1 MAKSN
6 QKVSK
11 WRYRYRFTIF
21 NDYTFEEIWQVRFSK
36 LNIFILIG
44 SIILLLIA
52 ATTVLIAFTNLREFI
67 PGYPDGNMRRN
78 IVMNAYRLD
87 SLENEI
93 RMRDQ
98 HFENISSIISG
109 EEPHSYV
116 IQQDTNIEVGEINF
130 ATSVEDSLLRHQIE
144 VEEQYNLSVNEE
156 EEAKDGIFDLHFF
169 TPMKGIVTSSFNAI
183 ENHFGTD
190 VVGSPNSVV
199 SATLGGTVI
208 MASWTI
214 KTGYVIQI
222 QHENNL
228 ISVYKHSSEL
238 LKEVGSF
245 VRAGESIAIIGNSG
259 ELFTS
264 GPHLHFE
271 LWHDGQALDPEKY
284 IVF

>member
-1 MAKSN
+1 MAKSI

-21 NDYTFEEIWQVRFSK
+21 NDHTLEEVWQVRFSK
-36 LNIFILIG
+36 MNVFILIG
-44 SIILLLIA
+44 VIIFLLIA

-98 HFENISSIISG
+98 YFENLSSIISG
-109 EEPHSYV
+109 EEPHSYMD
-116 IQQDTNIEVGEINF
+116 QQDTNIALGEISF
-130 ATSVEDSLLRHQIE
+130 TKSLEDSLLRHQIE
-144 VEEQYNLSVNEE
+144 VEEQYNLSVND
-156 EEAKDGIFDLHFF
+156 KDESRNGIFDLHFF

-183 ENHFGTD
+183 KNHFGTD

-199 SATLGGTVI
+199 SATLNGTVI

-214 KTGYVIQI
+214 ETGYVMQI
-222 QHENNL
+222 QHQNNL
-228 ISVYKHSSEL
+228 ISVYKHNAEL

-271 LWHDGQALDPEKY
+271 LWYNGKALDPEKY
-284 IVF
+284 VVF

>member
-11 WRYRYRFTIF
+11 WKYRYRFTIF
-21 NDYTFEEIWQVRFSK
+21 NDHTFEEVWQVRFSK
-36 LNIFILIG
+36 LNIFILTGFVIFF
-44 SIILLLIA
+44 LIA
-52 ATTVLIAFTNLREFI
+52 VTTVLIAFTNLREFI

-78 IVMNAYRLD
+78 IIMNAYRLD

-98 HFENISSIISG
+98 YFDNMHSIISG
-109 EEPHSYV
+109 EEPQSYIV
-116 IQQDTNIEVGEINF
+116 PQDTNIDLGEIDF
-130 ATSVEDSLLRHQIE
+130 SKSIEDSLLRHQIE
-144 VEEQYNLSVNEE
+144 IEEQYNLSVDEE
-156 EEAKDGIFDLHFF
+156 EDSQNGIFDLHFF
-169 TPMKGIVTSSFNAI
+169 TPMKGIVTASFSAI

-199 SATLGGTVI
+199 SATLDGTVI

-214 KTGYVIQI
+214 ETGYVIQI

-228 ISVYKHSSEL
+228 VSVYKHNSEL
-238 LKEVGSF
+238 LKETGSF
-245 VRAGESIAIIGNSG
+245 VKAGETIAIIGNSG

-271 LWHDGQALDPEKY
+271 LWHNGKALDPEKY

>member
-1 MAKSN
+1 MGKKQ
-6 QKVSK
+6 QKASK
-11 WRYRYRFTIF
+11 WKYRYRFTIF
-21 NDYTFEEIWQVRFSK
+21 NDHTYEEVWQVRFSK
-36 LNIFILIG
+36 LNVFILAGFMIFF
-44 SIILLLIA
+44 LIA

-78 IVMNAYRLD
+78 IIMNAYRLD

-93 RMRDQ
+93 RIRDQ
-98 HFENISSIISG
+98 YFENMHSIISG
-109 EEPHSYV
+109 EEPQSYIV
-116 IQQDTNIEVGEINF
+116 PQDTNVNLGEIDF
-130 ATSVEDSLLRHQIE
+130 TKSMEDSLLRHQIE

-156 EEAKDGIFDLHFF
+156 EETKDDISDIHFF
-169 TPMKGIVTSSFNAI
+169 TPMDGIVTSSFNALA
-183 ENHFGTD
+183 NHYGTD

-199 SATLGGTVI
+199 SATLDGTVI

-214 KTGYVIQI
+214 ETGYVIQI

-228 ISVYKHSSEL
+228 VSVYKHNSEL
-238 LKEVGSF
+238 LKETGSF
-245 VRAGESIAIIGNSG
+245 VRAGESIAIIGDSG

-271 LWHDGQALDPEKY
+271 LWYNGQALDPEKY

>member
-1 MAKSN
+1 MAKST

-11 WRYRYRFTIF
+11 WKYRYRFTIF
-21 NDYTFEEIWQVRFSK
+21 NDHTFEEVWQVRFSK
-36 LNIFILIG
+36 LNIFILAG
-44 SIILLLIA
+44 FIIFFLIA

-78 IVMNAYRLD
+78 IIMNAYRLD

-98 HFENISSIISG
+98 YFDNMHSIISG
-109 EEPHSYV
+109 EEPQSYIV
-116 IQQDTNIEVGEINF
+116 PQDTNIDLGEIDF
-130 ATSVEDSLLRHQIE
+130 SKSIEDSLLRHQIE
-144 VEEQYNLSVNEE
+144 VEEQYNLSVDEE
-156 EEAKDGIFDLHFF
+156 EDSQNGIFDLHFF
-169 TPMKGIVTSSFNAI
+169 TPLKGIVTASFSTI

-190 VVGSPNSVV
+190 VVGSPNGVV
-199 SATLGGTVI
+199 SATLDGTVI

-214 KTGYVIQI
+214 ETGYVIQI
-222 QHENNL
+222 QHANNL
-228 ISVYKHSSEL
+228 ISVYKHNSEL
-238 LKEVGSF
+238 LKETGSF
-245 VRAGESIAIIGNSG
+245 VKAGESIAIIGNSG

-271 LWHDGQALDPEKY
+271 LWHNGKALDPEKY